1 MMLQLFKIYLKESI
15 RSLFSVVN
23 VASFLFAVYLFFN
36 LLVLGLL
43 SPRILEKTYPEA
55 NLISKF
61 TELFFYYLLIDI
73 LLRFLFQSLPTTI
86 IQPFLILPIKKRILV
101 NYPLVVSLFNF
112 FNIIPFILI
121 LPFAISVVAAGQ
133 SLGFI
138 LPWAISL
145 LALGFVNNF
154 LNWNLK
160 RYFQLKPI
168 LTIVF
173 LLLLV
178 ACIYLDFN
186 QMIHI
191 SEYFA
196 AMMVYLSDLGI
207 AALLMITLLVGI
219 YILTFIKIKRQL
231 YLEDLVIAKKKNSS
245 YGGRLKF
252 LETKGELGQLIMLE
266 IKLIWRN
273 KRPKTLVFMGLF
285 FLIYGLMFY
294 QNEIFEF
301 SSAFLV
307 FVGVFMTGAFMLNYG
322 QLMFSW
328 ESSFFDGLLVLNISP
343 LNIIK
348 AKYWFLFVTCI
359 LCFVL
364 TTPYGFF
371 DYRILFINFSCLLF
385 NLGVNSFILLLLTE
399 NNKKRVDLSKS
410 AMMNYEGFG
419 LTQFI
424 LGIPLLGLPALI
436 YLPFSLLDRPTLGY
450 VFIALAGIC
459 GIILREPILA
469 YLARRLAKKK
479 YVMAAG
485 FRKI

>member
-1 MMLQLFKIYLKESI
+1 
-15 RSLFSVVN
+15 
-23 VASFLFAVYLFFN
+23 
-36 LLVLGLL
+36 
-43 SPRILEKTYPEA
+43 
-55 NLISKF
+55 
-61 TELFFYYLLIDI
+61 
-73 LLRFLFQSLPTTI
+73 
-86 IQPFLILPIKKRILV
+86 V

-191 SEYFA
+191 SGYFA

-207 AALLMITLLVGI
+207 AAPLVIALLAGI
-219 YILTFIKIKRQL
+219 YFLTFIKIKRQL

-252 LETKGELGQLIMLE
+252 LETKGELGQLILLE

-285 FLIYGLMFY
+285 F
-294 QNEIFEF
+294 
-301 SSAFLV
+301 
-307 FVGVFMTGAFMLNYG
+307 
-322 QLMFSW
+322 
-328 ESSFFDGLLVLNISP
+328 
-343 LNIIK
+343 
-348 AKYWFLFVTCI
+348 
-359 LCFVL
+359 
-364 TTPYGFF
+364 
-371 DYRILFINFSCLLF
+371 
-385 NLGVNSFILLLLTE
+385 
-399 NNKKRVDLSKS
+399 
-410 AMMNYEGFG
+410 
-419 LTQFI
+419 
-424 LGIPLLGLPALI
+424 
-436 YLPFSLLDRPTLGY
+436 
-450 VFIALAGIC
+450 
-459 GIILREPILA
+459 
-469 YLARRLAKKK
+469 
-479 YVMAAG
+479 
-485 FRKI
+485 